1 MKRKKLFLLM
11 IAFLLIGTSRVVG
24 QEKSDAAPVNLK
36 GIWQMCFYVSGTPQ
50 VPGELKP
57 SNSFKILS
65 DDGKFTN
72 MTMIPNHGA
81 IIIGSGTYR
90 QTAPNA
96 YTEHVEKNLHLP
108 QLVGVDNILEF
119 EMKGGDVMVLKFI
132 PTDDS
137 ILAYRYFA
145 CSGTGK
151 IGCNPCQLE
160 RNLADVLLCIRDS
173 SGTG

>member
-72 MTMIPNHGA
+72 MTMIPNH
-81 IIIGSGTYR
+81 
-90 QTAPNA
+90 

-119 EMKGGDVMVLKFI
+119 EMKGGDVMVLKFFVK
-132 PTDDS
+132 TDKDGNEINS
-137 ILAYRYFA
+137 WYYETWKRVKMPPVYPKDLVR
-145 CSGTGK
+145 
-151 IGCNPCQLE
+151 
-160 RNLADVLLCIRDS
+160 
-173 SGTG
+173 

>member
-1 MKRKKLFLLM
+1 MKRKNLFLLM

-119 EMKGGDVMVLKFI
+119 EMKGGDVMVLKFFVK
-132 PTDDS
+132 TDKDGNEINS
-137 ILAYRYFA
+137 WYYETWKRVKMPPVYPRIWSDR
-145 CSGTGK
+145 
-151 IGCNPCQLE
+151 LE
-160 RNLADVLLCIRDS
+160 YLFINKR
-173 SGTG
+173 

>member
-24 QEKSDAAPVNLK
+24 QDKSDAAPVNLK

-65 DDGKFTN
+65 DDGNFTN

-96 YTEHVEKNLHLP
+96 YTCLLY
-108 QLVGVDNILEF
+108 
-119 EMKGGDVMVLKFI
+119 
-132 PTDDS
+132 TS
-137 ILAYRYFA
+137 IDH
-145 CSGTGK
+145 
-151 IGCNPCQLE
+151 IGCHFS
-160 RNLADVLLCIRDS
+160 VTGHS
-173 SGTG
+173 SGKPTICPRVCLGDPYSFFLVLGDRK

>member
-1 MKRKKLFLLM
+1 MKRKKLFLLL

-119 EMKGGDVMVLKFI
+119 EMKGGDVMVLKFFVK
-132 PTDDS
+132 TDKDGNEINS
-137 ILAYRYFA
+137 WYYETWKRVKMPPVYPKDLVR
-145 CSGTGK
+145 
-151 IGCNPCQLE
+151 
-160 RNLADVLLCIRDS
+160 
-173 SGTG
+173 

>member
-96 YTEHVEKNLHLP
+96 YTEHVEKKVWIIFWNL
-108 QLVGVDNILEF
+108 
-119 EMKGGDVMVLKFI
+119 
-132 PTDDS
+132 
-137 ILAYRYFA
+137 R
-145 CSGTGK
+145 
-151 IGCNPCQLE
+151 
-160 RNLADVLLCIRDS
+160 
-173 SGTG
+173 

>member
-57 SNSFKILS
+57 CNSFKILS
-65 DDGKFTN
+65 DDCKFTN

-108 QLVGVDNILEF
+108 QLVGVDNI
-119 EMKGGDVMVLKFI
+119 
-132 PTDDS
+132 
-137 ILAYRYFA
+137 
-145 CSGTGK
+145 C
-151 IGCNPCQLE
+151 
-160 RNLADVLLCIRDS
+160 LLYTSPSPRDA
-173 SGTG
+173 

>member
-72 MTMIPNHGA
+72 MTMIPNHGLLLLVPVP
-81 IIIGSGTYR
+81 IGRLLLMLIQSMWR
-90 QTAPNA
+90 
-96 YTEHVEKNLHLP
+96 
-108 QLVGVDNILEF
+108 
-119 EMKGGDVMVLKFI
+119 
-132 PTDDS
+132 
-137 ILAYRYFA
+137 
-145 CSGTGK
+145 K
-151 IGCNPCQLE
+151 I
-160 RNLADVLLCIRDS
+160 CIFHNW
-173 SGTG
+173 

>member
-1 MKRKKLFLLM
+1 MKRQNLFLM
-11 IAFLLIGTSRVVG
+11 VIAFLLIGTSHVMG
-24 QEKSDAAPVNLK
+24 QDKSDATPASLK

-50 VPGELKP
+50 IPGELKP

-65 DDGKFTN
+65 DDGYFTN

-108 QLVGVDNILEF
+108 QLVGVDNVLEF
-119 EMKGGDVMVLKFI
+119 EMKGGDVMVLKFFVK
-132 PTDDS
+132 TDKEGNEINS
-137 ILAYRYFA
+137 WYYETWKRVKMPAAYPKDLVR
-145 CSGTGK
+145 
-151 IGCNPCQLE
+151 
-160 RNLADVLLCIRDS
+160 
-173 SGTG
+173 

>member
-96 YTEHVEKNLHLP
+96 YTEHVEKSLHLP

-119 EMKGGDVMVLKFI
+119 EMKGGDVMVLKFFVK
-132 PTDDS
+132 TDKDGNEINS
-137 ILAYRYFA
+137 WYYETWKRVKMPPVYPKDLVR
-145 CSGTGK
+145 
-151 IGCNPCQLE
+151 Q
-160 RNLADVLLCIRDS
+160 V
-173 SGTG
+173 